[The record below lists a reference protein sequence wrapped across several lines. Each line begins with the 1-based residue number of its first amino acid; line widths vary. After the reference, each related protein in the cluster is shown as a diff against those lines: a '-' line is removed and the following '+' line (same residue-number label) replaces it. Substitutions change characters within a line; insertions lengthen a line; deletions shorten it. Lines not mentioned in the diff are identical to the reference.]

1 MVSSRDDEYY
11 DVERVPRS
19 NQNQNIGPKIQV
31 PTLQILCYPKYKYVC
46 WQSLGIGAIA
56 CLTLLVATVF
66 FNAGNT
72 DENILEQA
80 SSKTQ
85 KLYDATTFDQLS
97 GDLLGGLEKAMD
109 NSVDNKV
116 RSFMA
121 APSLAAVP
129 VPHLSVGNHRLL
141 PFDPHPYVT
150 QTQLERLLAEKR
162 ELERKRESILRTLRM
177 RREAAAAKA
186 AKDAAELDQ
195 VRLERAVTEAKK
207 RQLEQAQRAARAA
220 ASRLREA
227 AIAKKLAI
235 HAAAVAANR
244 QRELEEMSLE
254 HTKEAIHVATAED
267 VQDSADDVQYQQD
280 KSVVDSKLQNYLA
293 QERDILHKIAAAEK
307 VAAHGGQWPEEGLPH
322 SQAEPKRISMK
333 ETDPNAGKA
342 GARTQVVSF
351 KTRATEQLHQVSDP
365 TGSSGVEDDV
375 IKSIV
380 KTMKENKMQLAN
392 DEAETVQLAKQQRE
406 LSGNMRELRAAD
418 RRLTKELVHAELQRS
433 HI

>member
-1 MVSSRDDEYY
+1 MN
-11 DVERVPRS
+11 P
-19 NQNQNIGPKIQV
+19 
-31 PTLQILCYPKYKYVC
+31 ILSFSL
-46 WQSLGIGAIA
+46 QSLGIGAIA
-56 CLTLLVATVF
+56 CSTLIIAVVF
-66 FNAGNT
+66 FIAGDSHDT
-72 DENILEQA
+72 VLVEA
-80 SSKTQ
+80 TAKTQ

-129 VPHLSVGNHRLL
+129 VPHVSVGYHRLL

-220 ASRLREA
+220 AARLREA

-235 HAAAVAANR
+235 HAASVAASR
-244 QRELEEMSLE
+244 QHQLEEMSLE
-254 HTKEAIHVATAED
+254 NTKEAMHVASAED

-280 KSVVDSKLQNYLA
+280 KSIVDSKLQHYLA
-293 QERDILHKIAAAEK
+293 QERDLLHKIAAAEK
-307 VAAHGGQWPEEGLPH
+307 VAAHGGQWPEDGMPH
-322 SQAEPKRISMK
+322 SQAQPKRIFVQS
-333 ETDPNAGKA
+333 EDSEAGSLGES
-342 GARTQVVSF
+342 GAVAS
-351 KTRATEQLHQVSDP
+351 KSRATQELHQV
-365 TGSSGVEDDV
+365 TTAKKGRAEVENDV
-375 IKSIV
+375 IESIV
-380 KTMKENKMQLAN
+380 KTMRENKMRLGNDRAETAQLAQQQQ
-392 DEAETVQLAKQQRE
+392 QLMHK
-406 LSGNMRELRAAD
+406 MRELQAAD

-433 HI
+433 HD